1 LWNDVREGW
10 RGPAVYQL
18 PKEKS
23 IQSAKK
29 IQSALKKSSG
39 KEKTSFW
46 DSVD

>member
-1 LWNDVREGW
+1 LWNDVGEGW

-29 IQSALKKSSG
+29 IQSALKQSVR
-39 KEKTSFW
+39 EKKDNFW
-46 DSVD
+46 DSA

>member
-1 LWNDVREGW
+1 LWNDVGEGW

-29 IQSALKKSSG
+29 IQSALKQSRE
-39 KEKTSFW
+39 EKKDNFW
-46 DSVD
+46 DSA